1 MNDPVKKIL
10 EGLDGIDRL
19 IRKVK
24 ALHVN
29 TKAAKDGIR
38 EFIRN
43 YFGEL
48 QPSLVVASRNEAE
61 LANLDGI
68 MQELLRFTQS
78 RTPVADYRAAIG
90 VAKRALGELELKLL
104 RPSRQQATGTSF
116 EPRQHRILES
126 LKRLSTS
133 AANSYEQGLVDIQ
146 AGNRKS
152 WRGTAVEFREA
163 LREVLDCLAP
173 DDEVMKQPNFKL
185 ELNTKRPTM
194 KQKAVF
200 VLRARRPKDPQT
212 KAFTDAIDV
221 VEGLIGNFARSVYTR
236 SSVAVHVADSKNEA
250 SKVRD
255 YVTLVLVE
263 LLETGE

>member
-1 MNDPVKKIL
+1 MNDPVKKVL
-10 EGLDGIDRL
+10 EELDGVERL
-19 IRKVK
+19 IRKVR

-29 TKAAKDGIR
+29 TRAAKDGIR
-38 EFIRN
+38 EFVRN
-43 YFGEL
+43 YFGEWR
-48 QPSLVVASRNEAE
+48 PSLVVASSNEAE
-61 LANLDGI
+61 LANLDVV
-68 MQELLRFTQS
+68 MQELLRSTQS

-90 VAKRALGELELKLL
+90 VARRALGELELKLL
-104 RPSRQQATGTSF
+104 RPHAQQAASTSL
-116 EPRQHRILES
+116 EPRHQRILES
-126 LKRLSTS
+126 LRKLSPS
-133 AANSYEQGLVDIQ
+133 AANSYAQGLLDIQ
-146 AGNRKS
+146 TGNRKS

-173 DDEVMKQPNFKL
+173 DEEVAKQPNFKL
-185 ELNTKRPTM
+185 EPDTKRPTM

-212 KAFTDAIDV
+212 KAFKDAIDI

-236 SSVAVHVADSKNEA
+236 SSVAVHVADSKDEA

-255 YVTLVLVE
+255 YVTLVLDE